1 MDKLPK
7 PSGVPESKFSVL
19 FGVASLGL
27 FLLGVGVLASLVV
40 SRNDWK
46 NVQVV
51 EDSTLQEDKKP
62 SSMTIDVAGAVEH
75 PGVFHLSADSRVQDA
90 LAAAGGLSA
99 SADRNW
105 ISRNINMAQKISDGV
120 KIFIPSIASN
130 TSTTGTTRQKL
141 EDSHSGGQASDRG
154 NQINV
159 NTATASE
166 LETLWGVGE
175 VRAQA
180 VIDGRPYGAID
191 ELVTKKI
198 LPKSVVEKNR
208 AKLAL

>member
-1 MDKLPK
+1 MELPA
-7 PSGVPESKFSVL
+7 GLSKAHLL
-19 FGVASLGL
+19 FGVVSLGL

-51 EDSTLQEDKKP
+51 EDSTLQEDKQP
-62 SSMTIDVAGAVEH
+62 SSMTIDVAGAVER
-75 PGVFHLSADSRVQDA
+75 PGVFHLPADSRVQDA
-90 LAAAGGLSA
+90 LAASGGLSA
-99 SADRNW
+99 EADRNW
-105 ISRNINMAQKISDGV
+105 VSRNINMAQKISDGV
-120 KIFIPSIASN
+120 KIFIPSITPLRSLQTQSLQGQ
-130 TSTTGTTRQKL
+130 TS
-141 EDSHSGGQASDRG
+141 DIG

-180 VIDGRPYGAID
+180 IIAGRPYGAID
-191 ELVTKKI
+191 ELITKKI
-198 LPKSVVEKNR
+198 LSKSVVEKNKDR
-208 AKLAL
+208 LSL

>member
-7 PSGVPESKFSVL
+7 QSGVPESKFSVL
-19 FGVASLGL
+19 FGIVSLGL

-46 NVQVV
+46 NIQVV
-51 EDSTLQEDKKP
+51 EDSTLQEEKQ
-62 SSMTIDVAGAVEH
+62 SSAITIDVAGAVEH
-75 PGVFHLSADSRVQDA
+75 PGVFQIPADSRVQDA
-90 LAAAGGLSA
+90 LTAAGGLSA

-120 KIFIPSIASN
+120 KIFIPASN
-130 TSTTGTTRQKL
+130 TSTTRQKL
-141 EDSHSGGQASDRG
+141 EDSHLGGQAGDREDQV
-154 NQINV
+154 NI

-166 LETLWGVGE
+166 LEILWGVGE

-180 VIDGRPYGAID
+180 IIGGRPYGAVD
-191 ELVTKKI
+191 ELITKKI

-208 AKLAL
+208 AKISL